1 MDVGWEINWQPPQSV
16 QWKEN
21 LEHAVQYLMPNTK
34 LQIISSLKN
43 RIWYKSQ
50 TCQYLCMWEN
60 IKNSSTLERI
70 PQNLDTASGHE
81 KKPTLQLNQWC
92 TLEILEKVL
101 CQFEEANSI
110 HSSAKKQT
118 NKTRSS
124 KQQKETIDMS
134 QDLRPQ
140 RRMDNV
146 ATPKNEV
153 FCRCHQSHPQR
164 KG

>member
-1 MDVGWEINWQPPQSV
+1 
-16 QWKEN
+16 
-21 LEHAVQYLMPNTK
+21 
-34 LQIISSLKN
+34 
-43 RIWYKSQ
+43 
-50 TCQYLCMWEN
+50 MWEN
-60 IKNSSTLERI
+60 IKNSSTLKRI

-81 KKPTLQLNQWC
+81 KKLTLQLNQLC

-110 HSSAKKQT
+110 HSSSKQQT
-118 NKTRSS
+118 NKTRTS

-140 RRMDNV
+140 RRIGNV
-146 ATPKNEV
+146 AAPKTEV
-153 FCRCHQSHPQR
+153 FGRCHQSHPQR

>member
-1 MDVGWEINWQPPQSV
+1 
-16 QWKEN
+16 
-21 LEHAVQYLMPNTK
+21 MPNTK
-34 LQIISSLKN
+34 LQIICSLKN

-50 TCQYLCMWEN
+50 MCQYLCMWEN
-60 IKNSSTLERI
+60 IKNSSTLKRI

-81 KKPTLQLNQWC
+81 KKLTLQLNQGC

-101 CQFEEANSI
+101 CQFEDANSI
-110 HSSAKKQT
+110 HSSKQQT
-118 NKTRSS
+118 NKARTS

-146 ATPKNEV
+146 AAPKTEV